1 MPKYF
6 STPWRYA
13 TPVEIC
19 SKTLKRSL
27 RMLHY
32 PSSPQKALKL
42 NRSPARHFA
51 DPAVR

>member
-32 PSSPQKALKL
+32 PSSPQKGAETEPFASAALC
-42 NRSPARHFA
+42 
-51 DPAVR
+51 